1 MVLVGDSLVWL
12 LFVGIASC
20 FFMLLCM
27 CEVITHSLP
36 LSAHRPSQLGHGAQ
50 HSAQATRRRGLSVS
64 VPSGSPPMLD
74 SQRPNRRRSVEFQK
88 CVVFSIVNGS
98 SRWARSVYRLVAIC
112 AVSVHAV
119 YFFVAFRLYAQRAIG
134 NPSLRE
140 YLLRIAVSLH
150 CRGAGRYRGN
160 TVGSPRL
167 HRQSSASSSPLAQ
180 PTSPRSLRSSRTT
193 LSLGICSA
201 GIRNVP
207 RMWTLC
213 VDDLRVVASAS

>member
-1 MVLVGDSLVWL
+1 LVHAFACLVVICRVLLAV
-12 LFVGIASC
+12 
-20 FFMLLCM
+20 FMSQYM
-27 CEVITHSLP
+27 CEIITHALP
-36 LSAHRPSQLGHGAQ
+36 RSTHRPSQLGQGAQ

-88 CVVFSIVNGS
+88 CVVLSIVKGS
-98 SRWARSVYRLVAIC
+98 SKLFALCVHTGCDLRFLRARWI
-112 AVSVHAV
+112 VS
-119 YFFVAFRLYAQRAIG
+119 VAFRLYTQRPIG
-134 NPSLRE
+134 DPSLRVKE
-140 YLLRIAVSLH
+140 YLLRIAFSLH

-201 GIRNVP
+201 GVRNVLP
-207 RMWTLC
+207 ILRMGTLC
-213 VDDLRVVASAS
+213 VDD